1 VPRSAKSTNAST
13 NASTNPGDDSPKLL
27 CGKCRTAGLTRRTTR
42 LVHLLTSFYPY
53 KCDRCGHRQK
63 KFRLTPAILIPAI
76 LLGATFVAGNLIRA
90 RLMRAS
96 ESAVGQQ
103 GQREALARARM
114 AAGGQLSDFE
124 KLMVQKSKQTMDNAA
139 VVRMVKANMSQDVI
153 LEMIQTSVPD
163 YDLSASSVIEM
174 KAAGVDQTIMLAMIN
189 ASNAKR

>member
-1 VPRSAKSTNAST
+1 M
-13 NASTNPGDDSPKLL
+13 
-27 CGKCRTAGLTRRTTR
+27 
-42 LVHLLTSFYPY
+42 LTSFYPY
-53 KCDRCGHRQK
+53 TCSRCGHHQK
-63 KFRLTPAILIPAI
+63 RFRFTPAILVPTI
-76 LLGATFVAGNLIRA
+76 LLGAIFGAGNLIRT

-124 KLMVQKSKQTMDNAA
+124 KLMVQKSKQAMDNAA

-153 LEMIQTSVPD
+153 LQMIQTSVPD

-174 KAAGVDQTIMLAMIN
+174 KEAGLDQTIILAMIN